1 MLESVS
7 SKKPRL
13 RLNDEVRFLSS
24 WLQDPLRMGA
34 ISPSGPELA
43 RAIAAEVDLSI
54 PGPILELGPG
64 TGALTTALLARGI
77 APERLVLVEY
87 NPQFCEL
94 LKKRWPAVTVVRGD
108 AYRLRQTLADGV
120 PGPFAAVVSGL
131 PLLTRPL
138 IARVRLLETAFRLLA
153 PGAPFIQF
161 SYGPVAPIPPRP
173 GRYVIG
179 SSPRIWRNFP
189 PARVW
194 VYRSA
199 R

>member
-1 MLESVS
+1 MLQPVS

-43 RAIAAEVDLSI
+43 RAMAAEVDLNI
-54 PGPILELGPG
+54 PGPIVELGPG

-87 NPQFCEL
+87 NPQFCDL
-94 LKKRWPAVTVVRGD
+94 LKNRWPAVTVVRGD
-108 AYRLRQTLADGV
+108 AYRLRHTLADV
-120 PGPFAAVVSGL
+120 AGPLAAVVSGL

-138 IARVRLLETAFRLLA
+138 IARVRLLETAFRLLSR
-153 PGAPFIQF
+153 GAPFIQF

-173 GRYVIG
+173 GRYAIG

>member
-1 MLESVS
+1 MLEPVS

-43 RAIAAEVDLSI
+43 RAMAAEVDPGI
-54 PGPILELGPG
+54 PGPIVELGPG

-87 NPQFCEL
+87 NPQFCDL
-94 LKKRWPAVTVVRGD
+94 LKERWPGVTVVRGD
-108 AYRLRQTLADGV
+108 AYRLRQTLADV
-120 PGPFAAVVSGL
+120 TGPLAAVVSGL

-138 IARVRLLETAFRLLA
+138 ITRVRLLETAFRLLS

-161 SYGPVAPIPPRP
+161 SYGPVSPIPPRP
-173 GRYVIG
+173 GRYAIG

>member
-1 MLESVS
+1 MLEPVS

-54 PGPILELGPG
+54 PGPIVELGPG

-94 LKKRWPAVTVVRGD
+94 LKKRWPGINVVRGD
-108 AYRLRQTLADGV
+108 AYRLRQTLADVV
-120 PGPFAAVVSGL
+120 PGTFAAVVSGL

-138 IARVRLLETAFRLLA
+138 IARVRLLETAFRLLS

-173 GRYVIG
+173 GRYAIG

>member
-1 MLESVS
+1 MLEPVS

-43 RAIAAEVDLSI
+43 RIMAAEVDLSI
-54 PGPILELGPG
+54 PGPIVELGPG
-64 TGALTTALLARGI
+64 TGALTTALLARGV

-87 NPQFCEL
+87 NPQFCDL
-94 LKKRWPAVTVVRGD
+94 LKERWPGIHVVRGD
-108 AYRLRQTLADGV
+108 AYRLRQTLADV
-120 PGPFAAVVSGL
+120 APGSLAAVVSGL
-131 PLLTRPL
+131 PLLIRPL

-153 PGAPFIQF
+153 AGAPFIQF

-173 GRYVIG
+173 GRYAIG

>member
-1 MLESVS
+1 MLEPVS

-87 NPQFCEL
+87 NPQFCQL
-94 LKKRWPAVTVVRGD
+94 LKKRWPGITVVRGD
-108 AYRLRQTLADGV
+108 AYRLRQTLAEV
-120 PGPFAAVVSGL
+120 VHEPLAAVVSGL

-173 GRYVIG
+173 GRYAIS

>member
-1 MLESVS
+1 
-7 SKKPRL
+7 
-13 RLNDEVRFLSS
+13 
-24 WLQDPLRMGA
+24 MGA

-43 RAIAAEVDLSI
+43 RAMAAEVDLSL
-54 PGPILELGPG
+54 PGPIVELGPG
-64 TGALTTALLARGI
+64 TGALTTALIARGI

-87 NPQFCEL
+87 NPQFCDL
-94 LKKRWPAVTVVRGD
+94 LKDRWPAITVVRGD
-108 AYRLRQTLADGV
+108 AYRLRDTLGSVV
-120 PGPFAAVVSGL
+120 PGPLAAVVSGL

-138 IARVRLLETAFRLLA
+138 IARVRLLETAFRLLSR
-153 PGAPFIQF
+153 GAPFIQF

-173 GRYVIG
+173 GRYAIG

>member
-43 RAIAAEVDLSI
+43 RVMAAEVDLGI
-54 PGPILELGPG
+54 PGPIVELGPG
-64 TGALTTALLARGI
+64 TGALTAALLARGI

-87 NPQFCEL
+87 NPQFCDL
-94 LKKRWPAVTVVRGD
+94 LKDRWPGINVVRGD
-108 AYRLRQTLADGV
+108 AYRLRHTLADV
-120 PGPFAAVVSGL
+120 PGPLAAVVSGL

-138 IARVRLLETAFRLLA
+138 IARVRLLETAFRLLS

-161 SYGPVAPIPPRP
+161 SYGAVAPIPPRP
-173 GRYVIG
+173 GRYAIG
-179 SSPRIWRNFP
+179 SPPRIWRNFP